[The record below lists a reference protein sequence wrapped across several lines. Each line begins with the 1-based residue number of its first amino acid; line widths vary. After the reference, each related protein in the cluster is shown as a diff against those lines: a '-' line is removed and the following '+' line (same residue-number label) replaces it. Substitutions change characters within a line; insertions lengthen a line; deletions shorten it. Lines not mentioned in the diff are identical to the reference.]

1 MSSYFP
7 AKNVLLF
14 FLLFRLRDF
23 GSKKIY
29 YSPEHCFF
37 PRKIETKYIY
47 ISREWKL
54 CFKSRI
60 LFSGNFLNCVFTLF
74 FARRGEMA
82 ICWRDALCVGK
93 KSRKIIKILLSAKQ
107 IDRSRNYAVIKAF
120 FVPNNFATRVSLMIQ
135 KKNQEHLPI
144 FTPSWGVS

>member
-7 AKNVLLF
+7 VKNVLLF
-14 FLLFRLRDF
+14 FSFLDSAIFRIEKKYIILR
-23 GSKKIY
+23 SIV
-29 YSPEHCFF
+29 FF

-60 LFSGNFLNCVFTLF
+60 LFSGNFLNCVFALF

-82 ICWRDALCVGK
+82 ICWRDAQCVSK
-93 KSRKIIKILLSAKQ
+93 KSRKVIKILLSAKQ

-120 FVPNNFATRVSLMIQ
+120 FVPINYQTSQA
-135 KKNQEHLPI
+135 
-144 FTPSWGVS
+144 